1 MSDLTV
7 SLALLEQ
14 RQQEA
19 REREA
24 KIDRQVS
31 DIMFLVDNHRNLRWT
46 VISQLNESRAT
57 VENAIRAALEKK

>member
-7 SLALLEQ
+7 SLALLE

-19 REREA
+19 REHEA

-31 DIMFLVDNHRNLRWT
+31 DNMFLVDNHRNLR
-46 VISQLNESRAT
+46 
-57 VENAIRAALEKK
+57 